1 MKKIITLCLLTL
13 STLTFAQEAGKKGEL
28 LKNEASTTE
37 MKTQR
42 STDLPRSTSS
52 TNQSGNRSLTRSDN
66 RNTKTRYNWNQNT
79 GYSEV
84 FLRIPEYGYYTVE
97 IDDQVISSSSG
108 KYRFFDLK
116 SGRMMLSIYQD
127 RYLVYR
133 TSLNV
138 RNNTRMVL
146 DFFNNYGLYLLD
158 SYRVQGQ
165 MYGFNEW
172 DDVWNNPYNSGNYN
186 NQPGY
191 NQSKEVMDNRSFDNF
206 VQTLKRNATFDKD
219 KMAYIEQQVKSA
231 LFTSQQ
237 ISTLLSTFSFD
248 DTRLQAG
255 KLLYDYCIDT
265 KKFLYCLRKFRFRQK
280 QKRINELRF
289 KKKIRE
295 VTFSYLF

>member
-52 TNQSGNRSLTRSDN
+52 NQSGNRSLTRSDN

-172 DDVWNNPYNSGNYN
+172 DDVWNNPYNNSSNYN

-191 NQSKEVMDNRSFDNF
+191 NQSKEVMDNRTFDNF

-237 ISTLLSTFSFD
+237 INTLLSTFSFD

-265 KKFLYCLRKFRFRQK
+265 KNFYMVYESFDFDKNKKELMNYVS
-280 QKRINELRF
+280 KRR
-289 KKKIRE
+289 
-295 VTFSYLF
+295 

>member
-52 TNQSGNRSLTRSDN
+52 NQSGNRSLTRSDN

-108 KYRFFDLK
+108 KYRFFDLR

-146 DFFNNYGLYLLD
+146 DFFSNYGLYLLD

-186 NQPGY
+186 NQSGY

-206 VQTLKRNATFDKD
+206 VQTLKRTESFDKD
-219 KMAYIEQQVKSA
+219 KLAFIEQQVKSA

-237 ISTLLSTFSFD
+237 ISTLLNTFSFD

-265 KKFLYCLRKFRFRQK
+265 KNFYIVYESFDFDKNKKELMNYVS
-280 QKRINELRF
+280 KRR
-289 KKKIRE
+289 
-295 VTFSYLF
+295 

>member
-1 MKKIITLCLLTL
+1 MRKIITLCLLTL

-52 TNQSGNRSLTRSDN
+52 NQSGNRSLTRSDN

-116 SGRMMLSIYQD
+116 SGRMMISIYQD

-172 DDVWNNPYNSGNYN
+172 DDVWNNPYNNSSNYN

-237 ISTLLSTFSFD
+237 INTLLSAFSFD

-265 KKFLYCLRKFRFRQK
+265 KNFYMVYESFDFDKNKKELMNYVS
-280 QKRINELRF
+280 KRR
-289 KKKIRE
+289 
-295 VTFSYLF
+295 

>member
-1 MKKIITLCLLTL
+1 MKKIITLCLFTL

-28 LKNEASTTE
+28 LKNEASATE

-52 TNQSGNRSLTRSDN
+52 NQSGNRSLTRSDN
-66 RNTKTRYNWNQNT
+66 RNTKTLYNWNQNT

-172 DDVWNNPYNSGNYN
+172 DDVWNNPYNSSPNYN

-255 KLLYDYCIDT
+255 KLMYDYCIDIKNFYIVYESFDFDKN
-265 KKFLYCLRKFRFRQK
+265 KKELMNYVS
-280 QKRINELRF
+280 KRR
-289 KKKIRE
+289 
-295 VTFSYLF
+295 

>member
-1 MKKIITLCLLTL
+1 MKTIITLCLLTL

-28 LKNEASTTE
+28 LKNEASATE

-42 STDLPRSTSS
+42 STDLPRSTTSS
-52 TNQSGNRSLTRSDN
+52 NQSGNRSLTRSDN

-146 DFFNNYGLYLLD
+146 DFFSNYGLYLLD

-172 DDVWNNPYNSGNYN
+172 DDVWNNPYNNSSNYN

-191 NQSKEVMDNRSFDNF
+191 NQQKEVMDNRSFDNF
-206 VQTLKRNATFDKD
+206 VQTLKRTASFDKD
-219 KMAYIEQQVKSA
+219 KLAFTEQQVKSV

-237 ISTLLSTFSFD
+237 INTLLSTFSFD
-248 DTRLQAG
+248 DARLQAG

-265 KKFLYCLRKFRFRQK
+265 KNFYIVYESFDFDKNKKELMNYVS
-280 QKRINELRF
+280 KRR
-289 KKKIRE
+289 
-295 VTFSYLF
+295 

>member
-13 STLTFAQEAGKKGEL
+13 STLAFAQEAGKKGEL

-52 TNQSGNRSLTRSDN
+52 SNQFGNRSLTRSDN

-172 DDVWNNPYNSGNYN
+172 DDVWNNPYNNSSNYN

-265 KKFLYCLRKFRFRQK
+265 KNFYMVYESFDFDKNKKELMNYVS
-280 QKRINELRF
+280 KRR
-289 KKKIRE
+289 
-295 VTFSYLF
+295 